1 MKRIV
6 AILLTL
12 LVAVALIFLAGCA
25 EVVSKTSEPVKAELT
40 GTHYSPASTYTTYN
54 PTLKMPQIH
63 TRPADYDLYFMYGGQ
78 QYSLDVSKDVYYAYE
93 GRTGKEFDMVLTTT
107 VYDNDKV
114 KRELV
119 FPEEAQ

>member
-12 LVAVALIFLAGCA
+12 LVAVALIFLTGCA
-25 EVVSKTSEPVKAELT
+25 EVVSQTSEPVKAELT
-40 GTHYSPASTYTTYN
+40 GTCYSPARTHVRYNPSLKMSQVYTT
-54 PTLKMPQIH
+54 
-63 TRPADYDLYFMYGGQ
+63 PADYDLYFVYGGQ

-93 GRTGKEFDMVLTTT
+93 GRTGEEFDMVLITK

>member
-12 LVAVALIFLAGCA
+12 LVAVVLIFLTGCA
-25 EVVSKTSEPVKAELT
+25 EVVSQTSEPVKAELMS
-40 GTHYSPASTYTTYN
+40 THYSPTRTYITYN
-54 PTLKMPQIH
+54 PALKMPQTQVI
-63 TRPADYDLYFMYGGQ
+63 PADYDLYFMYGGQ
-78 QYSLDVSKDVYYAYE
+78 QYSLDVSSGVYHAYE
-93 GRTGKEFDMVLTTT
+93 GRTGEEFDMVLITK
-107 VYDNDKV
+107 VYDNDTV

>member
-12 LVAVALIFLAGCA
+12 LVTVALIFLTGCA
-25 EVVSKTSEPVKAELT
+25 EVVSQTSEPVKAELT
-40 GTHYSPASTYTTYN
+40 GTHYSPAYNYTIYN
-54 PTLKMPQIH
+54 PALKMPQVQYM
-63 TRPADYDLYFMYGGQ
+63 PADYDLYFMYGGQ

-93 GRTGKEFDMVLTTT
+93 SRTGEEFNMILIKT
-107 VYDNDKV
+107 VYNNDKIE
-114 KRELV
+114 RELV

>member
-12 LVAVALIFLAGCA
+12 LVAVALIFLTGCA
-25 EVVSKTSEPVKAELT
+25 EVVSQTSEPVKAELT
-40 GTHYSPASTYTTYN
+40 GTCYSPARTYTTYN
-54 PTLKMPQIH
+54 PALKMPQVQ
-63 TRPADYDLYFMYGGQ
+63 TMPADYDLYFMYGGQ
-78 QYSLDVSKDVYYAYE
+78 QYSLDVSKGVYYAYE
-93 GRTGKEFDMVLTTT
+93 GRTGKEFDMVLITK
-107 VYDNDKV
+107 VYDNGKV

>member
-12 LVAVALIFLAGCA
+12 LVAVALIFLTGCA
-25 EVVSKTSEPVKAELT
+25 EVVSQTSEPVKAELT
-40 GTHYSPASTYTTYN
+40 GTGYSPASTYTTYN
-54 PTLKMPQIH
+54 PALKMPQVQ

-78 QYSLDVSKDVYYAYE
+78 QYSLDVSSGVYHAYE
-93 GRTGKEFDMVLTTT
+93 GRTGKEFDMVLITK
-107 VYDNDKV
+107 VYDNDTV

>member
-12 LVAVALIFLAGCA
+12 LVAVALIFLTGCA
-25 EVVSKTSEPVKAELT
+25 EVVSQTSEPVKAKLT
-40 GTHYSPASTYTTYN
+40 GTGYSPARTETIYD
-54 PTLKMPQIH
+54 PTLKIPRVQ
-63 TRPADYDLYFMYGGQ
+63 TTPADYDLYFMYGGQ
-78 QYSLDVSKDVYYAYE
+78 QYNLDVSENVYYAYA
-93 GRTGKEFDMVLTTT
+93 GRTGEELDMVLITK
-107 VYDNDKV
+107 VYDNDTV

>member
-12 LVAVALIFLAGCA
+12 LVAVALIFLTGCA
-25 EVVSKTSEPVKAELT
+25 EVVSQTSEPVKAKLT
-40 GTHYSPASTYTTYN
+40 STDYNPARTETIYD
-54 PTLKMPQIH
+54 PTLKMPRVQ
-63 TRPADYDLYFMYGGQ
+63 TTPADYDLYFMYGGQ
-78 QYSLDVSKDVYYAYE
+78 QYSLDVSENVYYAYA
-93 GRTGKEFDMVLTTT
+93 GRTGEELDMVLITK
-107 VYDNDKV
+107 VYDNDTV

>member
-12 LVAVALIFLAGCA
+12 LVAIALIFLTGCA
-25 EVVSKTSEPVKAELT
+25 EIVSQTSEPVKAELT
-40 GTHYSPASTYTTYN
+40 GTHYNPARTHTTYDVI
-54 PTLKMPQIH
+54 LKMPRVQ
-63 TRPADYDLYFMYGGQ
+63 TTPADYDLYFIYGGQ
-78 QYSLDVSKDVYYAYE
+78 QYSFDVSKDVYYAYE
-93 GRTGKEFDMVLTTT
+93 GRTGEEFDMVLITT

-114 KRELV
+114 QRKLV

>member
-12 LVAVALIFLAGCA
+12 LVAVALIFLTGCA
-25 EVVSKTSEPVKAELT
+25 EVVSQTSEPVKAELMS
-40 GTHYSPASTYTTYN
+40 THYSPAHTYTTYN
-54 PTLKMPQIH
+54 PALKMPQVQTI
-63 TRPADYDLYFMYGGQ
+63 PADYDLYFMYGGQ
-78 QYSLDVSKDVYYAYE
+78 QYSIDVSKGVYYTYE
-93 GRTGKEFDMVLTTT
+93 GRTGKEFDMVLITK
-107 VYDNDKV
+107 VYDDDTV